1 MMGFVVMA
9 DLDLSVACAVLVI
22 CYFHQKCLCWV
33 NADERTNHLGSAWK
47 YFRTLDNRAFMHAR
61 RLSIYKYQITNGL

>member
-1 MMGFVVMA
+1 MKQG
-9 DLDLSVACAVLVI
+9 LIRITLVD
-22 CYFHQKCLCWV
+22 WV
-33 NADERTNHLGSAWK
+33 DADERTNHLGSAWK